1 MFLYF
6 ELKARDIWL
15 YRAGS
20 DGCVLIF
27 HDSYF
32 VMVTDLKLGYRMA
45 QNLRKNLPSSDNLII
60 HDVNSEA
67 TARFAKENSNVQI
80 AEDVRDV
87 AEKAVSC
94 LYPLESLQANPHHL
108 IKLHSTQTR

>member
-1 MFLYF
+1 
-6 ELKARDIWL
+6 
-15 YRAGS
+15 
-20 DGCVLIF
+20 
-27 HDSYF
+27 
-32 VMVTDLKLGYRMA
+32 MA

-87 AEKAVSC
+87 AEKAVS
-94 LYPLESLQANPHHL
+94 YPYPFSISNLADFRSILSKLTLLEPKTTEN
-108 IKLHSTQTR
+108 